1 MGRGRNETTG
11 LYIGSIGNWKCD
23 NGCMGFVIHFFVFLN
38 MFDVSSNKNQKK
50 KIVMAAYGQKTQ
62 VQIAQSQLFKGLY
75 GSQNYSNLFLVTL
88 S

>member
-1 MGRGRNETTG
+1 MRQQDYILVALETENVTMGAWGS
-11 LYIGSIGNWKCD
+11 LYISLYFWTCL
-23 NGCMGFVIHFFVFLN
+23 MFPVI
-38 MFDVSSNKNQKK
+38 KTKKK